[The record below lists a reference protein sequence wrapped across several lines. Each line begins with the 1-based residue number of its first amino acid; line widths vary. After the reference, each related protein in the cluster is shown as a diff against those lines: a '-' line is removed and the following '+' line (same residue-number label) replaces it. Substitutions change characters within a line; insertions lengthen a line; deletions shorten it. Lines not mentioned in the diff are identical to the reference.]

1 MSEANAAESGSR
13 RKRRWRR
20 VLVQALMVTAIFGFV
35 RFWQLR
41 DLTRGPAPEI
51 VAQTLAGEKVRLSA
65 MRGRPV
71 LVHFWASWCPV
82 CRMEEQGIHAIA
94 ADHAVLTVALET
106 ATPQE
111 MRRYVLRKGLSF
123 PVIRDAQGAI
133 GAEYGVSGVPAS
145 FVVDSAGIIRF
156 AEVGYTTEW
165 GLRARLWL
173 SRILYDNHQAG
184 PEPTRSEKLRC
195 PSAAF
200 HGRQP
205 GCAHRA
211 S

>member
-1 MSEANAAESGSR
+1 MSEADVAEAGTR

-20 VLVQALMVTAIFGFV
+20 VLVQTLIVAAIFGLV
-35 RFWQLR
+35 RFWQFR
-41 DLTRGPAPEI
+41 DLTRGSAPEI
-51 VAQTLAGEKVRLSA
+51 VAQTLDGEKIRLSA

-94 ADHAVLTVALET
+94 VDHAVLTVALDT
-106 ATPQE
+106 ATPQA
-111 MRRYVLRKGLSF
+111 MRRYLLRKGLSF
-123 PVIRDAQGAI
+123 PVIRDAQGVI

-173 SRILYDNHQAG
+173 NRILYGNRQAG
-184 PEPTRSEKLRC
+184 REPTR
-195 PSAAF
+195 
-200 HGRQP
+200 
-205 GCAHRA
+205 
-211 S
+211 